1 CKMNIKYFSLVL
13 FYVLLDQITKFL
25 IVNNIA
31 YNSFI
36 KINDY
41 INIVNVSNTGVAF
54 SMFQGQNIFFIIL
67 TTVVIITIVS
77 FIKKN
82 KSEFTILQLHSLLL
96 IISGG
101 IGNLIDRLF
110 RGAVVDFIDIGFKDV
125 YRWPSFNVADSCVCI
140 GVTLFLFSMLFLNK
154 CSKCKIM

>member
-1 CKMNIKYFSLVL
+1 MINIKYYMLVL
-13 FYVLLDQITKFL
+13 FYVVLDQITKL
-25 IVNNIA
+25 LVIKNIP

-41 INIVNVSNTGVAF
+41 FNLVNISNTGIAF
-54 SMFQGQNIFFIIL
+54 SLFQGKNIFFIIS
-67 TTVVIITIVS
+67 TIIIIFCLIF

-82 KSEFTILQLHSLLL
+82 KPTLTEIQFHCLLL

-101 IGNLIDRLF
+101 LGNLIDRF
-110 RGAVVDFIDIGFKDV
+110 IRGYVVDFIDIGYKEV

-140 GVTLFLFSMLFLNK
+140 GVTLFVISAFFSKNHKLQDK
-154 CSKCKIM
+154 

>member
-1 CKMNIKYFSLVL
+1 MINIKYYILVL
-13 FYVLLDQITKFL
+13 FYVVLDQITKFF
-25 IVNNIA
+25 VVKNIP

-41 INIVNVSNTGVAF
+41 FNLVNISNTGIAF
-54 SMFQGQNIFFIIL
+54 SLFQGKNLFFIISTIL
-67 TTVVIITIVS
+67 IICCLIA

-82 KSEFTILQLHSLLL
+82 KSNLTKIQFHSLLL

-101 IGNLIDRLF
+101 LGNLIDRF
-110 RGAVVDFIDIGFKDV
+110 IRGYVVDFIDIGYKEV

-140 GVTLFLFSMLFLNK
+140 GVTLFIISAFFNKDCKLNK
-154 CSKCKIM
+154 KG

>member
-1 CKMNIKYFSLVL
+1 MKNYILVL
-13 FYVLLDQITKFL
+13 FCVFLDQITKL
-25 IVNNIA
+25 LVIKNIT

-41 INIVNVSNTGVAF
+41 FNLVNISNTGIAF
-54 SMFQGQNIFFIIL
+54 SLFQGKNIFFIISTL
-67 TTVVIITIVS
+67 IIICCLVL

-82 KSEFTILQLHSLLL
+82 KASLTKLQTNCLLL

-101 IGNLIDRLF
+101 IGNLIDRLLM
-110 RGAVVDFIDIGFKDV
+110 GYVVDFIDIGYKEI

-140 GVTLFLFSMLFLNK
+140 GVSLFVISSFFNK
-154 CSKCKIM
+154 DAKKENKG